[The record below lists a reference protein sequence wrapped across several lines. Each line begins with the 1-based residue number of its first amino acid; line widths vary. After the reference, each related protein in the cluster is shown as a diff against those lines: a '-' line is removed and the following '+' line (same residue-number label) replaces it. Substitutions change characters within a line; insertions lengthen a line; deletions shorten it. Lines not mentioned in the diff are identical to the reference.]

1 MKTHGSLTGEGAR
14 KYDLIRWNLLAEKI
28 KEMKQTYLQELA
40 DGTYQK
46 TIYFNYADAAHK
58 TIDMS
63 SVTWNGLPDNKT
75 AVSDY
80 DASVN
85 SFGNSDASK
94 VSDTQVYTNLPSI
107 SSGLVPTTV
116 TGGEITFSE
125 PSVINRYL
133 MPIASTTISA
143 SNGKLH
149 NSYGYSD

>member
-1 MKTHGSLTGEGAR
+1 MGSLTGEGAR

-75 AVSDY
+75 AKFPTMMP
-80 DASVN
+80 ASIRL
-85 SFGNSDASK
+85 A
-94 VSDTQVYTNLPSI
+94 
-107 SSGLVPTTV
+107 TV
-116 TGGEITFSE
+116 M
-125 PSVINRYL
+125 PARSVIPRFIPTCL
-133 MPIASTTISA
+133 QSRVVWCRRR
-143 SNGKLH
+143 
-149 NSYGYSD
+149 